1 MKRRFDILWLL
12 AIALVMNACTLMLD
26 EPEASETEETEVSNG
41 DGFSA
46 PKTEVNEFGTTSYQF
61 NDNVKLIDE
70 RYRPYLIGAQTDTE
84 TGITKT
90 YFLKTIPADLLPAQG
105 EMLATTLHDI
115 YTGLLNDKV
124 DVVENAQNGTIVV
137 SSHVVSLEDVYKVLN
152 FDVEA
157 AIVEVEDP
165 DTRSEA
171 GEGKK
176 VLRAVGLGSNVV
188 RSDDWDT
195 DITHEF
201 CNIKVNL
208 FNGVNAHFKPYE
220 LNSAADYL
228 FSSLVTINPTTSS
241 SGKVRFGVKS
251 DMSAYCF
258 FKAKAIVKCSYGL
271 KEFLKGN
278 IRLKANYGYGYQFKE
293 FSSYVSIPIF
303 ATTGMSTNKDGIF
316 PKQTYL
322 TARDFLVQGNEVFVG
337 VGKNLPF
344 KMGLAFNLAFTADIA
359 GKLES
364 KEPFKYEE
372 SYEWEPYVWTFVID
386 LISSPINL
394 LPHGTIKK
402 NTTVTIPSSF
412 SKKTGFRLNLHAD
425 VALVVGAEISK
436 DDITVAGIDVIP
448 AKFNLD
454 SNYKY
459 VEETDF
465 NSSNPLTLKDGN
477 GNTMYATDKSRSDGD
492 LSFDVQFAQDIAI
505 TGAVADFLREWKII
519 DLTKNFFNDETKP
532 KVIPFHYSPF
542 PQLTASL
549 TFDKKNTNSEV
560 ARYGVTVKQEA
571 NRAVKHTDFKNIRL
585 LIYDEKY
592 KFLKEVNPLES
603 NPTNYDPKTTYKFEP
618 LDMYINGELGH
629 STYFY
634 AVPCYQSMDGSVN
647 YFCRPQRYQVRGD
660 WGRITEMQPLNIT
673 NSSQYIEMDK
683 TLTGFAFTGQYSFE
697 INQVK
702 YVYVKVEFL
711 DTYGQNVYTHTYE
724 YKTGN
729 TQSGTI
735 KSIFLVKHNILTEVE
750 KVVVTM
756 YYENPNNQSSSTPWL
771 RQTVLDEDQ
780 IKGLSTPQE
789 YWPEYDYIDHD
800 EWKKK
805 GYRSY

>member
-1 MKRRFDILWLL
+1 MKRRFYILWLL
-12 AIALVMNACTLMLD
+12 AIAVVMNACTLMLD
-26 EPEASETEETEVSNG
+26 EPEASETEEPEVSNG

-46 PKTEVNEFGTTSYQF
+46 PKTEVTEFGTTAYQF
-61 NDNVKLIDE
+61 NDNVRLIDE

-84 TGITKT
+84 EGVTKT
-90 YFLKTIPADLLPAQG
+90 YFLKSIPADLLPAQG

-115 YTGLLNDKV
+115 YTGILNDKV
-124 DVVENAQNGTIVV
+124 DVVENGPNGTIVV
-137 SSHVVSLEDVYKVLN
+137 TSHLVSLEEVYKVLN

-157 AIVEVEDP
+157 AIVEVDDP
-165 DTRSEA
+165 DTRSGA

-188 RSDDWDT
+188 RGNDWDT
-195 DITHEF
+195 DITKEF
-201 CNIKVNL
+201 CDIKINL
-208 FNGVNAHFKPYE
+208 FNGVNVNFKPFE

-228 FSSLVTINPTTSS
+228 FSSLVTINPTA
-241 SGKVRFGVKS
+241 SGFEKIRFGVKS

-258 FKAKAIVKCSYGL
+258 FKAKAIIKCSYGL
-271 KEFLKGN
+271 KEFLKGD
-278 IRLKANYGYGYQFKE
+278 IRLKANYGYGYQFKN

-303 ATTGMSTNKDGIF
+303 ATTGMSTKKDGIF
-316 PKQTYL
+316 PDQNYS
-322 TARDFLVQGNEVFVG
+322 TASDFLVKGNEVFVG
-337 VGKNLPF
+337 VGDKLPF
-344 KMGLAFNLAFTADIA
+344 KLGIAFNLAFTADIA

-372 SYEWEPYVWTFVID
+372 SYEWEPYVWTFAID

-402 NTTVTIPSSF
+402 NTTVTIPSSY
-412 SKKTGFRLNLHAD
+412 SKKSGFRLNLHAD
-425 VALVVGAEISK
+425 VAFVVGAEISK
-436 DDITVAGIDVIP
+436 DDETVVGIDVIP

-465 NSSNPLTLKDGN
+465 NSSNPLTLKDGD
-477 GNTMYATDKSRSDGD
+477 GMTLYATDKSRSDGD
-492 LSFDVQFAQDIAI
+492 LSFNVQFAQDIAI
-505 TGAVADFLREWKII
+505 TGAVADFLRKWKII
-519 DLTKNFFNDETKP
+519 DLTKNFFNDESKP

-724 YKTGN
+724 YKTGK

-756 YYENPNNQSSSTPWL
+756 YYENPYNQSSTTPWL

-789 YWPEYDYIDHD
+789 NWPEYDYINHD
-800 EWKKK
+800 EWKKQ
-805 GYRSY
+805 GYRTY